1 MFPTSSGPDRV
12 GSSITL
18 VSIYSSSWHCRVSRH
33 ACWQTRRHEAENQGG
48 ARLLKDHCQLARQQ
62 SRPLLRAELQMRLK
76 AGDTQPTRHMG
87 GGEEGERGVAVG
99 GRPRAAVVVSAGA
112 PQTCCHGWTL
122 TTVLSSCSEAR
133 HLVLWSALT
142 TEWAPWDRSPG
153 PRTPVTPSVYHAI
166 EHLPPGRR
174 KSHVDAQTN
183 EWVQHPALSTVRV
196 SAHLWTRSGTGRACE
211 QFSVAGAAVPRLHS
225 PLPH

>member
-1 MFPTSSGPDRV
+1 M
-12 GSSITL
+12 
-18 VSIYSSSWHCRVSRH
+18 
-33 ACWQTRRHEAENQGG
+33 
-48 ARLLKDHCQLARQQ
+48 
-62 SRPLLRAELQMRLK
+62 
-76 AGDTQPTRHMG
+76 
-87 GGEEGERGVAVG
+87 
-99 GRPRAAVVVSAGA
+99 VSAGA

-133 HLVLWSALT
+133 RLVLWSTLT

-196 SAHLWTRSGTGRACE
+196 NAHLWTHSGTGRACE
-211 QFSVAGAAVPRLHS
+211 HSFLWQGQQFPGYTLLCLISLHQ
-225 PLPH
+225 LPAKFP